1 MNVYRSLDQLPE
13 FKHAVVTIGTFDG
26 VHEGHQAIIR
36 SIVAEAKK
44 FGGDSVIITFH
55 PHPRNVIRP
64 EQQLYCLSTIH
75 EKLELLE
82 ALGVDHVV
90 VVPFSREFSE
100 MEATAYVEDF
110 LIRRFHPRVIVI
122 GYDHRF
128 GRDRKGD
135 IHLLKEIAQR
145 HGIQVDEIG
154 AKEIQDIAIS
164 STRIRQNLAQGHVDV
179 AHTLLGYAYSF
190 TGIVVRGD
198 GMGRQLGYPTA
209 NLHIEDEQKLIP
221 GNGIY
226 AVQVRISGE
235 KKRRPGMMSIGT
247 RPTFEGQD
255 RRIEVH
261 LFDYQGDLYGS
272 RLTVE
277 LLAHLR
283 SEKKF
288 DSPADLIKAM
298 HQDEVNTRAF
308 LDTM

>member
-1 MNVYRSLDQLPE
+1 MNVYRSLDQLPAFE
-13 FKHAVVTIGTFDG
+13 NAVVTIGTFDG

-36 SIVAEAKK
+36 SIVAEAKNLS
-44 FGGDSVIITFH
+44 GESVIITFH

-64 EQQLYCLSTIH
+64 ENQLYCLSSIP

-82 ALGVDHVV
+82 SLGVHNVV

-110 LIRRFHPRVIVI
+110 LIARFHPKVIVI

-135 IHLLKEIAQR
+135 IHLLKEIAHR

-154 AKEIQDIAIS
+154 AKEIQDMTIS
-164 STRIRQNLAQGHVDV
+164 STRIRQNLELGQIEV
-179 AHTLLGYAYSF
+179 ANTLLGYAYPFS
-190 TGIVVRGD
+190 GIVVRGD

-209 NLHIEDEQKLIP
+209 NIRMEDEQKLIP

-226 AVQVRISGE
+226 AVRIRISGE
-235 KKRRPGMMSIGT
+235 NKWRNGMMSIGT
-247 RPTFEGQD
+247 RPTFDGQD

-261 LFDYQGDLYGS
+261 LLDYQGDLYGS

-288 DSPADLIKAM
+288 DSPEDLIAAM
-298 HQDEVNTRAF
+298 QQDEVNTRQY
-308 LDTM
+308 LSTL